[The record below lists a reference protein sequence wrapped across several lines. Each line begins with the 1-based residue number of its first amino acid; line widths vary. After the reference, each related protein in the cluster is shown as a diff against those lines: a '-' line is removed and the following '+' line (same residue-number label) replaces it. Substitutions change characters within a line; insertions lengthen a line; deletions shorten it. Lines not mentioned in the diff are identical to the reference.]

1 MITDFITPS
10 PITKL
15 AYQTFQQGKNAFG
28 VAHKLATNRFM
39 QQLAPHLGRQSPTH
53 DRTADMS
60 ADTPDDTPPITPAI
74 IDEIRS
80 RFAAIAEADWQD
92 AEQGVYPASLLFD
105 HAWEDLLQQYP
116 NVWLDLPKLWERAEK
131 KQFRDIPPNIDT
143 RNYPNYYTQN
153 FHYQT
158 DGYLSESSANLYDL
172 QVELL
177 FNGGADPM
185 RRRVLAPLKQG
196 LKTFATIPAAQIQI
210 LDVACGTGRTLKM
223 LRRTCPQAS
232 LHGIDLSPAYLRK
245 ASQLL
250 SPLTGDIIQL
260 AQGNAEALPYRDH
273 YFHGITCV
281 FLFHELPGPVRQ
293 TILNECARVLQ
304 PGGTFI
310 LCDSIQVHDSP
321 TLIPSMEGF
330 ARTFHEPF
338 YHDYIHD
345 DLNSRLT
352 NAGLIN
358 IIEQVHYMS
367 KYLIARKL

>member
-15 AYQTFQQGKNAFG
+15 AYQTFQQGKSVFG
-28 VAHKLATNRFM
+28 VTHKLATNQVM
-39 QQLAPHLGRQSPTH
+39 AYLAPHLGRKSPKG
-53 DRTADMS
+53 DRDTDDMPS
-60 ADTPDDTPPITPAI
+60 ITPAI

-80 RFAAIAEADWQD
+80 RQSAINEADWHD

-105 HAWEDLLQQYP
+105 PAWEDLLQQYP

-131 KQFRDIPPNIDT
+131 KQFRDLPADVDT
-143 RNYPNYYTQN
+143 SNYPNYYTQN

-158 DGYLSESSANLYDL
+158 GGYLSEESANLYDL

-196 LKTFATIPAAQIQI
+196 LKTFTTTPPAQIQI

-223 LRRTCPQAS
+223 LRSAFPQAS

-250 SPLTGDIIQL
+250 SPLAGDIIQL
-260 AQGNAEALPYRDH
+260 AQGNAEALPYRDR

-338 YHDYIHD
+338 YYDYIRD
-345 DLNSRLT
+345 DLNCRLA
-352 NAGLIN
+352 NAGLID
-358 IIEQVHYMS
+358 ITEQVHYMS
-367 KYLIARKL
+367 KYLIARKP